1 MVRLTRY
8 ERHGAAEQLP
18 QMTSKIAVL
27 VVDDSEAY
35 AQLVREAIQLTKH
48 DCEVDV
54 AHDGLAALE
63 KLKLR
68 EETDE
73 QYAIV
78 ITDLSMPI
86 MSGFDLLRAI
96 RTTETMRNLAVVA
109 MSSQTRGGISNLV
122 VALGADMFFEKK
134 SNMNS
139 IAHDMDLALQKLV
152 LKR

>member
-1 MVRLTRY
+1 MVRLALY
-8 ERHGAAEQLP
+8 ERHGTAGQLLH
-18 QMTSKIAVL
+18 MTSKIAVL

-35 AQLVREAIQLTKH
+35 AQLVREAILLTKH

-73 QYAIV
+73 QYGLV

-96 RTTETMRNLAVVA
+96 RTTDTIKNMAVVA
-109 MSSQTRGGISNLV
+109 MSSQTRGGMSKLV
-122 VALGADMFFEKK
+122 IALGANMFFEKQH
-134 SNMNS
+134 NMNS
-139 IAHDMDLALQKLV
+139 IAHEMDLALQKLV